1 MRFLALVIIL
11 TAIQPALG
19 EGTGSVSGTV
29 PLPKRA
35 AGRIAVEKYT
45 GSISGKVAKPPAPRA
60 AVWLEGPGAAA
71 EANPAPVTLAQ
82 KGYQFADRVVVIA
95 TGTTVS
101 FPNEDDDFHNIFS
114 LSAAKRFEIGRYKKV
129 ENPAPRETF
138 TKPGVVRLGCQI
150 HEHMRAY
157 IVVVDSRWRA
167 VTDSSGRFT
176 LNGVAP
182 GNYTL
187 HARIDDKTA
196 YATPVR
202 VEAGV
207 KTEAA
212 FTNRE
217 SLP

>member
-1 MRFLALVIIL
+1 MRLLAYAIIL
-11 TAIQPALG
+11 AAIQPVMG
-19 EGTGSVSGTV
+19 QGSGSVSGTV

-60 AVWLEGPGAAA
+60 AVWLEGPGAGA

-82 KGYQFADRVVVIA
+82 KGYQFADRIIVIA
-95 TGTTVS
+95 AGTTVS

-138 TKPGVVRLGCQI
+138 PKPGVVRLGCQI

-167 VTDSSGRFT
+167 VTDTAGSFVLT
-176 LNGVAP
+176 GVAP
-182 GNYTL
+182 GSYTL
-187 HARIDDKTA
+187 HARIDEKTA
-196 YATPVR
+196 FSTPVR
-202 VEAGV
+202 VVAGV

-212 FTNRE
+212 FPKSER
-217 SLP
+217 LP